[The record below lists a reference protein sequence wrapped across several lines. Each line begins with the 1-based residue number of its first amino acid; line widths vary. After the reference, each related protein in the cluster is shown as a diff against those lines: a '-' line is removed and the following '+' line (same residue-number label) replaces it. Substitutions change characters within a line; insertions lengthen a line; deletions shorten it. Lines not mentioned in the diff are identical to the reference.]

1 MARVI
6 GVSSSGNPQNA
17 TPDLALLYE
26 LFAGEVLAEFA
37 KNTVAMDAIRQRTL
51 PKGAKSISFPKLGT
65 AVAGYHTAGNNII
78 TTSQAGY
85 AGTGTAPN
93 GDVYKSEK
101 IIYADKLLI
110 SSALIDD
117 LEAKLLAWDARAEY
131 SKLLGRAIA
140 EKIDQTIMR
149 VIFNGAGVAQ
159 DSDYTGHP
167 GGIAKTVDATLA
179 GTTVAALTDKANV
192 AADVPKFITALM
204 EVKTAMDNNSVPM
217 EGRVCVVPPAVYNWL
232 VTGALTTVASGLILN
247 RDVGGAGSV
256 STGGLG
262 NVAGFQMVM
271 SNNMPFSSL
280 TGTAHRLVTGEG
292 NTYASDTSALAA
304 LCFQTEAAGMVKV
317 SDLAVESEY
326 MTEYQA
332 DLLVAK
338 LACGVDVLRP
348 EACAKITVT

>member
-6 GVSSSGNPQNA
+6 GTAAAN
-17 TPDLALLYE
+17 TTLLYE

-37 KNTVAMDAIRQRTL
+37 KTTVAMDKVRQRTL

-65 AVAGYHTAGNNII
+65 AIAGYHTAGQNII
-78 TTSQAGY
+78 STDAAGY
-85 AGTGTAPN
+85 ASTATTN
-93 GDVYKSEK
+93 GDVYKGEK
-101 IIYADKLLI
+101 LIYADKLLI
-110 SSALIDD
+110 SSVLIDD

-131 SKLLGRAIA
+131 SRLLGRSIG

-149 VIFNGAGVAQ
+149 VIFNGAGVAV
-159 DSDYTGHP
+159 DADYTGHP
-167 GGIAKTVDATLA
+167 GGIAKTVNATA
-179 GTTVAALTDKANV
+179 NGTDVAALTAAANV
-192 AADVPKFITALM
+192 ATDIPLFLTSLM
-204 EVKTAMDNNSVPM
+204 EVKTAMDNNAVPA
-217 EGRVCVVPPAVYNWL
+217 EGRVCVIPPAIYNWL
-232 VTGALTTVASGLILN
+232 LSGALKGITSGLFVN

-262 NVAGFQMVM
+262 NIAGFEMVM
-271 SNNMPFSSL
+271 SNNMPFTAFTS
-280 TGTAHRLVTGEG
+280 TAHRLISTEG
-292 NTYASDTSALAA
+292 NTYTADTSALAA

>member
-6 GVSSSGNPQNA
+6 GTASDN
-17 TPDLALLYE
+17 TTLLYE

-37 KNTVAMDAIRQRTL
+37 KSTVAMDTIRQRSL
-51 PKGAKSISFPKLGT
+51 PKGAKSVSFPKLGT
-65 AVAGYHTAGNNII
+65 ATAGYHTAGQNII
-78 TTSQAGY
+78 TTDADGY
-85 AGTGTAPN
+85 ANTTTAPR
-93 GDVYKSEK
+93 GDVYKGEK

-110 SSALIDD
+110 SSTLIDD

-131 SKLLGRAIA
+131 SKLLGRSIA

-149 VIFNGAGVAQ
+149 VIHNGAGVAA
-159 DSDYTGHP
+159 DADYTGHP
-167 GGIAKTVDATLA
+167 GGIAKSVNIASATL
-179 GTTVAALTDKANV
+179 TVAQMCAV
-192 AADVPKFITALM
+192 ADIATNLPLFLTALM
-204 EVKTAMDNNSVPM
+204 EVKTAMDSNAVPT
-217 EGRVCVVPPAVYNWL
+217 EGRICVVPPVLYNWL
-232 VTGALTTVASGLILN
+232 LSGALNSIALGLVVN

-262 NVAGFQMVM
+262 NIAGFQIVM
-271 SNNMPFSSL
+271 SNNMPFSNFSS
-280 TGTAHRLVTGEG
+280 TAHRLISTEG
-292 NTYASDTSALAA
+292 NTYSTNTSALAA
-304 LCFQTEAAGMVKV
+304 LCYQTEAAGMVKV